1 MADDERRARRV
12 LLRLGES
19 KLVDLFDEG
28 KVTLM
33 DLCNLANKYYGYG
46 YADAS
51 FDIKRMPI
59 PEFKEGNND

>member
-1 MADDERRARRV
+1 MNKEEQRARRV

-33 DLCNLANKYYGYG
+33 DLCNLSNKYYGYG
-46 YADAS
+46 YADAYS
-51 FDIKRMPI
+51 GI
-59 PEFKEGNND
+59 